1 MDGGEW
7 LIHEAH
13 GRWRLEIQDWQ
24 AWTFTLSAVTMET
37 SWPEKHQTSTNIKGG
52 PQGLSLYSPSVTSC
66 TGGGLIILKKG
77 KHFNTSTIVQ
87 EINKA

>member
-52 PQGLSLYSPSVTSC
+52 PQGLSLYSSSVTSC
-66 TGGGLIILKKG
+66 IGGGLIILKKG

>member
-24 AWTFTLSAVTMET
+24 AWTFTLLAVTMET

-52 PQGLSLYSPSVTSC
+52 PKAFFYTVQVSHLS
-66 TGGGLIILKKG
+66 
-77 KHFNTSTIVQ
+77 Q
-87 EINKA
+87 EVV